1 MKKLTI
7 KKIVEFRGKSDR
19 SRKTF
24 ALNLKLNKEKEQT
37 EGGGDYWI
45 SCLSAISNS
54 YKLDDAQP
62 ISDKIDELG
71 DKYEIAEDKR
81 TKTMY
86 KRNSDILQSFEKF
99 DLDRLRPDEKIKILK
114 QHKWNQILM
123 LKGLP
128 IQVNPNYIFT
138 FQNGDVKEI
147 GAIWFIAQLNG
158 FRKDELGMFAD
169 ISYRYLK
176 EHYSKEYSINP
187 KYCIAVDVF
196 NGHDVNYLQLEEKEI
211 SKILMSTIDE
221 INKLV

>member
-37 EGGGDYWI
+37 EVGGDYWI

-62 ISDKIDELG
+62 ISDKIYELE
-71 DKYEIAEDKR
+71 DKYEIAEDNR
-81 TKTMY
+81 PKTMY
-86 KRNSDILQSFEKF
+86 KRNRDILQRFEEF
-99 DLDRLRPDEKIKILK
+99 DLDRLRPIGKINILK

-123 LKGLP
+123 LKGLS
-128 IQVNPNYIFT
+128 IQVNPTYVFT

-158 FRKDELGMFAD
+158 FRKNELGMFAD
-169 ISYRYLK
+169 ITYRYLK
-176 EHYSKEYSINP
+176 EHYAEYTINP

-196 NGHDVNYLQLEEKEI
+196 NCHDVNYLQLEEKEI
-211 SKILMSTIDE
+211 PQILMATIDD